1 MEISIRP
8 AETRHLPAMEEL
20 ERQCF
25 STPWTRDM
33 LEKHI
38 NYSSAVF
45 LTAENEAGKA
55 LGYAGMTY
63 ILDEGYICN
72 VAVSPDCRRQGIAD
86 RLIDALV
93 RKSHELELAFLTLE
107 VRSGNVPAIAL
118 YEKHGFIAV
127 GKRKNYY
134 DSPKEDALLMTLFL
148 RAETSC

>member
-8 AETRHLPAMEEL
+8 AEKPHLPAMEEL

-38 NYSSAVF
+38 ENNNAVF
-45 LTAENEAGKA
+45 LAAEDEAGKA
-55 LGYAGMTY
+55 VGYVGMTY
-63 ILDEGYICN
+63 VLDEGYICN
-72 VAVSPDCRRQGIAD
+72 VAVAPDCRRQGIGD
-86 RLIDALV
+86 RLIAALV
-93 RKSHELELAFLTLE
+93 QKAHELELAFLTLE
-107 VRSGNVPAIAL
+107 VRSSNAPAIAL
-118 YEKHGFIAV
+118 YEKHGFKAV

-148 RAETSC
+148 